1 MIILRTAPC
10 SEFRVRDEL
19 HRLDIAALVPVEF
32 SVSRF
37 GKGRETIRKSPVIR
51 GYVFAS
57 LDVQDWA
64 AVTAIREVKGALW
77 IDGRPARLTGSQT
90 AALELLSRP
99 ASRANSSGWS
109 PGDKVRVRRGAFAEL
124 NAVLSP
130 IQPGTVV
137 ATIEMLGK
145 VHTVKL
151 TPDQLEAA

>member
-37 GKGRETIRKSPVIR
+37 GHGRETIRKAPVIR

-109 PGDKVRVRRGAFAEL
+109 PGDKVRVRRGAYAEL
-124 NAVLSP
+124 AAVVSQ
-130 IQPGTVV
+130 IKRGHVIATV
-137 ATIEMLGK
+137 EMLGK
-145 VHTVKL
+145 LHTVKVNA
-151 TPDQLEAA
+151 DQLEAA

>member
-37 GKGRETIRKSPVIR
+37 GKGRETIRKAPVIR
-51 GYVFAS
+51 GYVFAG
-57 LDVQDWA
+57 LGDHDWA
-64 AVTAIREVKGALW
+64 SVTAIREVKGALW

-109 PGDKVRVRRGAFAEL
+109 PGDVARVRKGAWAQFE
-124 NAVLSP
+124 AVVQSIKKGKIVAIVNLFCRPNEVTLS
-130 IQPGTVV
+130 
-137 ATIEMLGK
+137 
-145 VHTVKL
+145 
-151 TPDQLEAA
+151 PDQLEAA